1 MCRCCCG
8 LCNKKLSASIEH
20 TLCWWTWYPDI
31 SRFHNYLLEHILS
44 GVMAFRCYKIMV
56 LFQIFLS
63 AQCSCM
69 RLKTGTYLSALCS
82 SRCIKPGS
90 VIWCLSSFIALL
102 FFYWNSCAEKGSKE
116 NVRHRTWILFSV
128 LYACCL
134 YRDSTICYWL
144 VFRLAWTKTHRL
156 FLVQLW
162 YCDDIITQLII

>member
-69 RLKTGTYLSALCS
+69 RLKTGTCLSALCS

-102 FFYWNSCAEKGSKE
+102 FFIEIAVQRKVVKKM
-116 NVRHRTWILFSV
+116 FSIEHGFSSP
-128 LYACCL
+128 CCMPVVCTVTAP
-134 YRDSTICYWL
+134 SATGWCSG
-144 VFRLAWTKTHRL
+144 
-156 FLVQLW
+156 
-162 YCDDIITQLII
+162 